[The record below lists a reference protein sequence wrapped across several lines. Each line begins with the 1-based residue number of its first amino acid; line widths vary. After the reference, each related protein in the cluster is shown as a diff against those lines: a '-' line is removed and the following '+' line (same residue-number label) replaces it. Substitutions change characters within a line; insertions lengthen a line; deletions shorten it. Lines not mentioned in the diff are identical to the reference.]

1 MLDKIKLSKKQK
13 AILKSYF
20 RGVLVS
26 FLTFLASNQLGFEPV
41 VSVLV
46 ASVAGPAAKALDK
59 NETEYGVGAVE

>member
-1 MLDKIKLSKKQK
+1 MLNKFKLSKKQK

-59 NETEYGVGAVE
+59 SEPEYGVGSEI